1 MDTIQS
7 RVIAMILL
15 LSVWPFLIPVCVA
28 FYMFWLCWKRGGD
41 PGRDSTIVQYEPP
54 EKFSPAECGALLD
67 NAMSPV
73 GISATIVDLSVQ
85 GYLTIEKNGGDLPGH
100 KHQQDYVF
108 ALIKPQAD
116 WNNLKPH
123 ERAVLGAIFIPTNP
137 LRMLNEAMSKMQK
150 AAGNSAL
157 ASAFAGVQAMTA
169 NNPALKALEHA
180 GGDAPRRT
188 VALSESQNHFYLHKT
203 AISDSVFDGMVA
215 GGYYARRPDRV
226 RLFYVAQGI
235 VIGVLLTAVG
245 SIMPANGTPW
255 FTWILSGALTGLIVS
270 GFGWF
275 MPARTLSGVRALA
288 KVRGFQDFLAKVEK
302 DRIERLAQTPELFEK
317 YLPFAMALGV
327 ENRWAQ
333 AFSGIAVPAP
343 QWYGKHGGFFP
354 VDIACELSAMSNQT
368 GQSMKA
374 SDDIG
379 DGPD

>member
-1 MDTIQS
+1 
-7 RVIAMILL
+7 MIVL

-28 FYMFWLCWKRGGD
+28 FYMFWLCWTRGGD

-85 GYLTIEKNGGDLPGH
+85 GYLTIEKSAADPHGH

-108 ALIKPQAD
+108 ELIKPQGD

-123 ERAVLGAIFIPTNP
+123 ERAVLSAVFVPTNP
-137 LRMLNEAMSKMQK
+137 LRMLNEALSQLQK
-150 AAGNSAL
+150 AAGTSAL

-169 NNPALKALEHA
+169 NNPALKAVEQA
-180 GGDAPRRT
+180 RGDAPRRR

-203 AISDSVFDGMVA
+203 AIGDSVFDAMVA
-215 GGYYARRPDRV
+215 GGYYVKRPDRV

-235 VIGVLLTAVG
+235 VIGVLLAIVG
-245 SIMPANGTPW
+245 SVMPANGTPW

-275 MPARTLSGVRALA
+275 MPARTVSGVRALA
-288 KVRGFQDFLAKVEK
+288 KVRGFQDFLGKVEK
-302 DRIERLAQTPELFEK
+302 DRIERLEQTPEIFEK
-317 YLPFAMALGV
+317 YLPYAMALGV
-327 ENRWAQ
+327 QSKWAA
-333 AFSGIAVPAP
+333 AFGGIAVSAP
-343 QWYGKHGGFFP
+343 HWYGKHGGDFFP
-354 VDIACELSAMSNQT
+354 VDIASELSAMSNQT

-374 SDDIG
+374 SDDIVDASG
-379 DGPD
+379 